1 MRTVLVLQSNPPAL
15 APPTAV
21 LAVLLV
27 SGFIVGATGSAVVRR
42 LSNPVGKYRLF
53 YLGVLLPF
61 TVLSYGILAL
71 LAFGPAL
78 AATLP
83 LPTAGPVSTLV
94 ADFFGFLAVG
104 LVGLA
109 AYTPTIRGV
118 RSARDI
124 DLSTRNAV
132 ARMVRYV
139 LGVSI
144 LLAVVLLP
152 LRLGDVPTSPLGLL
166 IGLTIVVGA
175 FFAGSPWLITALRK
189 SARPTGETVDRL
201 DALQVRAGLDVRDV
215 RILDTEDEETANAL
229 VRGPPR
235 YRRLFVTSTF
245 LERLDDETATALLA
259 VQAGRV
265 RSHVL
270 GRRVGTVVV
279 AGVLLVA
286 AVTGSDA
293 RWLFLAAAGGVVLV
307 GFWFTRRGIRAAD
320 EYAADQVGAST
331 VVAAFERYAAVH
343 SMEPSRRRLP
353 NPLSVNVALGD
364 RIDRLRG

>member
-1 MRTVLVLQSNPPAL
+1 MFVLQSNPPAL
-15 APPTAV
+15 APPAAV

-27 SGFIVGATGSAVVRR
+27 SGFLVGAAGSAVVRR

-53 YLGVLLPF
+53 YLGVLLPL
-61 TVLSYGILAL
+61 TVLSYGVLAL

-83 LPTAGPVSTLV
+83 VPTPGPVSTLV
-94 ADFFGFLAVG
+94 ADFLDFLAAG

-109 AYTPTIRGV
+109 AYTPTVRGV

-139 LGVSI
+139 LGVSV

-152 LRLGDVPTSPLGLL
+152 LRLGDAPSSPVGLFT
-166 IGLTIVVGA
+166 GLAVVVVG
-175 FFAGSPWLITALRK
+175 FLAGSPWIITALRK
-189 SARPTGETVDRL
+189 TTKPTGETAERL
-201 DALQVRAGLDVRDV
+201 NDLRAGAGLDVRDV

-245 LERLDDETATALLA
+245 LERFDDETATALLA

-265 RSHVL
+265 RSRLLV
-270 GRRVGTVVV
+270 RRLGTVVV

-293 RWLFLAAAGGVVLV
+293 RWLLLAAAGGVVLV
-307 GFWFTRRGIRAAD
+307 GFWFTRRGVRAAD
-320 EYAADQVGAST
+320 EYAAAQVGAAA
-331 VVAAFERYAAVH
+331 VVNAFERYAAVH
-343 SMEPSRRRLP
+343 SMEPSRRRIP

-364 RIDRLRG
+364 RIDHLRE